1 MPALPYEW
9 QIGWR
14 LVRAQRGEQAG
25 GFVSFIAA
33 TAMLGITLGV
43 AALIVVLS
51 VVNGFQR
58 EVRDRML
65 DVVPQVDVH
74 DLSGVTLFG
83 SPELAARLRAWPGVR
98 GVAPFVQLPALL
110 GRGDGLRGALLR
122 GIDPA
127 QDAQVSSLTRR
138 LAPGL
143 LARLQPGSLQVV
155 LGRELARTLDVQPGQ
170 SVTLVRPALRAGDAP
185 RLVALT
191 VAGLLDSGHFEYD
204 STLALM
210 HLQDVATLAERR
222 GASGLGLRLD
232 DPQQAPAVA
241 AALRRTLGDELS
253 VGDWTRTNRSWF
265 ESVQIQKRMIGLIL
279 ALIVAVAAFNL
290 TSMLVMT
297 VTDRRGDIA
306 ILRTLG
312 ASPASVMGIFMVQG
326 AASGIVG
333 TAGGLLLGLGV
344 AFNLDHIVPAIEAL
358 AGRRLL
364 EAQVYLIDHL
374 PSDPRAAEVAWIAA
388 VSLALALLATLYPS
402 WRASRVDPAEA
413 LRHE

>member
-1 MPALPYEW
+1 MLTLPYEW

-14 LVRAQRGEQAG
+14 LVRTRRGQRVG

-33 TAMLGITLGV
+33 TSMLGITLGV

-65 DVVPQVDVH
+65 DVVPHVDLH
-74 DLSGVTLFG
+74 DLSGASIVG
-83 SPELAARLRAWPGVR
+83 MPELTERLRAWPGVR
-98 GVAPFVQLPALL
+98 GVAPFVHLSVLL
-110 GRGDGLRGALLR
+110 GRGDLLRGALLR
-122 GIDPA
+122 GIDP
-127 QDAQVSSLTRR
+127 QREAQVSSVTQR
-138 LAPGL
+138 LPAAVLG
-143 LARLQPGSLQVV
+143 ALQPGSMQVV
-155 LGRELARTLDVQPGQ
+155 LGRELARALGVAVGEP
-170 SVTLVRPALRAGDAP
+170 VTLVRPAQHPGEAP
-185 RLVALT
+185 RLLPLT
-191 VAGLLDSGHFEYD
+191 VAGVLDSGHFEYD

-210 HLQDVATLAERR
+210 HLQDASTLAERR
-222 GASGLGLRLD
+222 GASGLALRLD
-232 DPQQAPAVA
+232 DAQQAPAVA
-241 AALRRTLGDELS
+241 AALRRALDGQLS
-253 VGDWTRTNRSWF
+253 VGDWTRTNRTWF

-326 AASGIVG
+326 AASGLIG
-333 TAGGLLLGLGV
+333 TAGGLLLGLGA
-344 AFNLDHIVPAIEAL
+344 AFNLDHIVPMIERL
-358 AGRRLL
+358 SGRRLL
-364 EAQVYLIDHL
+364 EAQIYLIDHM
-374 PSDPRAAEVAWIAA
+374 PSDPRASEVLWIAA
-388 VSLALALLATLYPS
+388 VSLALAVLATLYPS
-402 WRASRVDPAEA
+402 WRASRVDPADA

>member
-1 MPALPYEW
+1 MAMPYEW

-14 LVRAQRGEQAG
+14 LVRRRRGERAG

-33 TAMLGITLGV
+33 TSMLGITLGV

-65 DVVPQVDVH
+65 DVVPHIDLH
-74 DLSGVTLFG
+74 DLSGQTLVG
-83 SPELAARLRAWPGVR
+83 TPELMQRLRAWPGVR
-98 GVAPFVQLPALL
+98 GVAPFVHLPALL
-110 GRGDGLRGALLR
+110 GRGDLLRGALLR
-122 GIDPA
+122 GVDP
-127 QDAQVSSLTRR
+127 QLEPQVSSVTQR
-138 LAPGL
+138 LPASV
-143 LARLQPGSLQVV
+143 LAALQPGSLQVV
-155 LGRELARTLDVQPGQ
+155 LGRELARTLGVAVGQ
-170 SVTLVRPALRAGDAP
+170 SVTLVRPAQGAGDAP
-185 RLVALT
+185 RLLALT
-191 VAGLLDSGHFEYD
+191 VAGLLESGHFEYD

-222 GASGLGLRLD
+222 GASGLALRLAD
-232 DPQQAPAVA
+232 AQDAPAVA
-241 AALRRTLGDELS
+241 NDLRRAMGDQLS
-253 VGDWTRTNRSWF
+253 VGDWTRTNRTWF

-312 ASPASVMGIFMVQG
+312 ASPASVMGIFLVQG
-326 AASGIVG
+326 AASGVVG

-344 AFNLDHIVPAIEAL
+344 AFNLDRIVPAIEAL
-358 AGRRLL
+358 SGRRLL
-364 EAQVYLIDHL
+364 EAQVYLIDHM
-374 PSDPRAAEVAWIAA
+374 PSDPRLAEVAWIAA
-388 VSLALALLATLYPS
+388 VSLALAVLATLYPS